1 LFGDFQQ
8 SSTSRLTRPSAH
20 FSELIE
26 GEHNRIRIM
35 FWDTSYSN
43 SANIDALLNK
53 ETCTLKE
60 LLEDEDILQEC
71 KSQNQKLVKL

>member
-8 SSTSRLTRPSAH
+8 TSGSPLTRLSAR

-26 GEHNRIRIM
+26 GEHNRIM